1 MDEAQSEPRHLRARI
16 RCLVNAREVPRVI
29 ERHSMEPK
37 PCDVCGKSIAQGS
50 PEYEVGFSTLTF
62 RLDAD
67 RYAIWTDEMLRS

>member
-1 MDEAQSEPRHLRARI
+1 MLSFN
-16 RCLVNAREVPRVI
+16 VNTPAVF
-29 ERHSMEPK
+29 EPK
-37 PCDVCGKSIAQGS
+37 PCDVCGKPIAQGS